1 MRSVSLRDATA
12 EKGVELQLSIPF
24 FILLT
29 RPVSSKSSFG
39 YRRPIWCALAASFEN
54 RAMTFESPM
63 QVLHWLPEED
73 RWELI
78 GWANWVAFVWP
89 PQACLPGVPAG
100 IHYFIVCIH
109 HDGAPLNLILH
120 KYLIDPDGR
129 IGADNFAGLSRTERD
144 DYRRLMLLRE
154 PRSSDMAQLHELRQ
168 KMRAAN
174 FPCSAT
180 IWMRTASGDQGVK
193 RRPVAAL

>member
-1 MRSVSLRDATA
+1 MR
-12 EKGVELQLSIPF
+12 
-24 FILLT
+24 
-29 RPVSSKSSFG
+29 
-39 YRRPIWCALAASFEN
+39 
-54 RAMTFESPM
+54 FESPM

-78 GWANWVAFVWP
+78 GWADWVASVWP

-109 HDGAPLNLILH
+109 HDGVPLNLIPH
-120 KYLIDPDGR
+120 KYLVEPDGR

-154 PRSSDMAQLHELRQ
+154 PHSSDMAQLHELRQ

-174 FPCSAT
+174 FPPRGSLE
-180 IWMRTASGDQGVK
+180 
-193 RRPVAAL
+193 ALQRALPQAPKITSFAHRFLAELQNAGS